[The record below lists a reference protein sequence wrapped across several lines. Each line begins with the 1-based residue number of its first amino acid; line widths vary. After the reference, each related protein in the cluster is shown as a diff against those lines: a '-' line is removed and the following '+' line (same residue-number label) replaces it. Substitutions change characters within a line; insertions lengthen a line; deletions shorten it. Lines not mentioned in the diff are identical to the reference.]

1 MKKIL
6 VVDDNQQ
13 NLYFL
18 KVLLSANGFDVEMAS
33 NGEEALSLARKSPPY
48 MIVSDILMPVMD
60 GYALCKAWRED
71 MTLKNIPFIFYSATY
86 TGQKDQEFALKLG
99 ADRFIV
105 KPVDPDTFMTILI
118 ATEKEFEAG
127 TLVNAKPPIEPE
139 TYYKEY
145 NEVLIHKLEDKM
157 FQLEETNRALEIDI
171 ASRKKTEE
179 ELRIALIK
187 YKALFD
193 TIPLGI
199 TVSNKDGQLIET
211 NASSEILLGMTK
223 TEQLSHAVD
232 SKIWKIIR
240 PDGSTMPSDEF
251 ASVRA
256 LKEFRIIRNV
266 EMGLVREDKSVTWL
280 SVTAAPLSLNGYG
293 VVITYSDITERK
305 QAEEQQ
311 KKLEAQLRQAQKM
324 EAIGQLSSGV
334 AHDFNNLLGGIM
346 GHAELLKFDL
356 NPVSPMHRHADEIIS
371 ICQKAA
377 ALTKQL
383 LCFARKSPF
392 ILQKIQLNDFVKQFE
407 SLINRT
413 INRSIEIILKLPEQ
427 VLYISGDLNQFE
439 NALLNIAINARDA
452 MPDGG
457 RFCIELQQEHL
468 TSTCFQK
475 EYFNVKEGDYARISL
490 SDSGTGMTEDVKARI
505 FEPFFTTK
513 EIGKGTGLGL
523 PSVFGY
529 VKQNHGYITVTTQVG
544 KGTQFDLYFPLI
556 SQAVEVTSKK
566 ENDTPASGQG
576 SILFVDDE
584 LSYHEIITKL
594 LGKLGYKVYS
604 FDNGYDAISFYQ
616 ENYKSITLAVLDMCM
631 PVMSGSECF
640 KQLKKIN
647 PVLPA
652 IIATGYGESDE
663 LAALQKEGR
672 CALLQKPFKIN
683 DLRSKIAELT
693 GS

>member
-18 KVLLSANGFDVEMAS
+18 KVLLSANGFEVEMAS

-48 MIVSDILMPVMD
+48 MIVSDILMPLMD
-60 GYALCKAWRED
+60 GYALCKVWRED
-71 MTLKNIPFIFYSATY
+71 VTLKNIPFIFYSATY

-105 KPVDPDTFMTILI
+105 KPVEPDTFMSIII

-127 TLVNAKPPIEPE
+127 TLVNAKPPIETE

-157 FQLEETNRALEIDI
+157 YQLEETNRALEIDI
-171 ASRKKTEE
+171 AARKKTEE
-179 ELRIALIK
+179 DLRIALIK
-187 YKALFD
+187 YQTLFD
-193 TIPLGI
+193 TMPLGI
-199 TVSNKDGQLIET
+199 SVLNKEGQLIET
-211 NASSEILLGMTK
+211 NSSSEILLKMSRV
-223 TEQLSHAVD
+223 QLLQQSVN
-232 SKIWKIIR
+232 SKAWNIIR
-240 PDGSTMPSDEF
+240 SDGSTMPNDEF
-251 ASVRA
+251 PCVRA
-256 LKEFRIIRNV
+256 LNELQIVRNV
-266 EMGLVREDKSVTWL
+266 ELGILKEDSSIIWL
-280 SVTAAPLSLNGYG
+280 NVTAAPLTLEGYG

-311 KKLEAQLRQAQKM
+311 KKLEAQLHQAQKM

-356 NPVSPMHRHADEIIS
+356 NPVSPMHRHADEIVS

-377 ALTKQL
+377 SLTKQL

-392 ILQKIQLNDFVKQFE
+392 ILQKIQLNDFMKQFE

-413 INRSIEIILKLPEQ
+413 ISRSIEIILKLPQQ
-427 VLYISGDLNQFE
+427 VLYISGDLNQLE
-439 NALLNIAINARDA
+439 NALLNITINARDA

-457 RFCIELQQEHL
+457 RFSIELKQAHL
-468 TSTCFQK
+468 TSECFQN

-490 SDSGTGMTEDVKARI
+490 CDTGTGMTDDVKERI

-513 EIGKGTGLGL
+513 EVGKGTGLGL
-523 PSVFGY
+523 SSVFGY
-529 VKQNHGYITVTTQVG
+529 VKQNHGYITVTTQIG

-556 SQAVEVTSKK
+556 LPSEEISTKK
-566 ENDTPASGQG
+566 ENDSPASGQG

-594 LGKLGYKVYS
+594 LGRLGYKVFS
-604 FDNGYDAISFYQ
+604 FANGNDAVSFYK
-616 ENYKSITLAVLDMCM
+616 ENYEAITLAVLDMCM
-631 PVMSGSECF
+631 PVMSGFECF

-647 PVLPA
+647 PSLLA
-652 IIATGYGESDE
+652 IIASGYGENEE
-663 LAALQKEGR
+663 LKTLLKEGG
-672 CALLQKPFKIN
+672 CVYLQKPFRVKE
-683 DLRSKIAELT
+683 LRSKIAELT